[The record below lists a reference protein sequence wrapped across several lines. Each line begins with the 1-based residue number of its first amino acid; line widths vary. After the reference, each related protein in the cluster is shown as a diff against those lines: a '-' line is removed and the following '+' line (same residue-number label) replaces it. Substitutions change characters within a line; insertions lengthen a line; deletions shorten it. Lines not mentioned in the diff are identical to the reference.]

1 MSSFAGIRKIFFM
14 RGGIIRFFHAR
25 RGGAARCFFAQSKLD
40 LFISFALSENLFVMS
55 KKYRVGILG
64 ATGTVGQRFVQ
75 LLENHPQFEITALA
89 ASDRSAGKPYSEAC
103 AWKLAGAMP
112 DYVKDIAVEPIAPPL
127 DCDLV
132 FSSLPSNVARETEEA
147 FARAGFPVISNSS
160 SYRMDEDVPLLIPEI
175 NQEHLGLIEIQ
186 RRKRGFDK
194 GFIITNP
201 NCAIM
206 SFAPPLAALD
216 KNFGVE
222 AVFVTTMQAISGAG
236 YPGVSS
242 FDIIDNV
249 MPYIA
254 GEEPKV
260 ETEAQKILGRF
271 NGESVEKADFTVSAQ
286 CFRVNVLD
294 GHTASVRVKLKRTA
308 TLEDVT
314 DAIKNFPSLNLHS
327 SPEKFMSVCDEPAR
341 PQPRLDRDNGNG
353 MTITVG
359 RLFPDNIFD
368 YRFVGLSHNTVRGAA
383 GSAILNAELLVDR
396 KML

>member
-1 MSSFAGIRKIFFM
+1 M
-14 RGGIIRFFHAR
+14 R
-25 RGGAARCFFAQSKLD
+25 
-40 LFISFALSENLFVMS
+40 
-55 KKYRVGILG
+55 KYRVGILG

-89 ASDRSAGKPYSEAC
+89 ASERSVGKPFAEAC

-112 DYVKDIAVEPIAPPL
+112 EYIKEIVVQPIEPPL
-127 DCDLV
+127 ECDLV

-160 SYRMDEDVPLLIPEI
+160 AYRMEEDVPLLIPEI
-175 NQEHLGLIEIQ
+175 NAEHLGLIEIQ
-186 RRKRGFDK
+186 KQRRGFGK
-194 GFIITNP
+194 GFIVTNP

-216 KNFGVE
+216 RKFSVE
-222 AVFVTTMQAISGAG
+222 SVFVTTMQAISGAG

-242 FDIIDNV
+242 FDIVDNV
-249 MPYIA
+249 LPYIA

-260 ETEAQKILGRF
+260 ETEAQKILGEF
-271 NGESVEKADFTVSAQ
+271 SNGVIEKADFTVSAQ

-294 GHTASVRVKLKRTA
+294 GHTASVRVKLKQTS
-308 TLEDVT
+308 TLEGVMK
-314 DAIKNFPSLNLHS
+314 AMSNFPSLNLYS
-327 SPEKFMSVCDEPAR
+327 SPKQFIRMCDEPSR
-341 PQPRLDRDNGNG
+341 PQPRLDRDNGDG

-368 YRFVGLSHNTVRGAA
+368 YRFVALSHNTVRGAA
-383 GSAILNAELLVDR
+383 GSAILNAELLVD
-396 KML
+396 KGFI